1 MLFKTIQN
9 TYIGRSFKT
18 LHCIFIGRSFKTLH
32 STYKGR
38 SLKTLH
44 NTYKGSSFKTLHCTY
59 IGRSFKTIHNTYLGK
74 TLYIV
79 SRSSWALTVAQ
90 LSAVRI
96 GSSISISSI
105 TWIEKTKNVL
115 WFAIAIKYLGTL
127 VGVHWSVPSLPSPV
141 IPVWI
146 LLKTGRVWG
155 EKWPKFS
162 KHTAWLGTFK
172 RILERW

>member
-38 SLKTLH
+38 SLKTIH

-96 GSSISISSI
+96 GSSILYCQVSHGLKRPKMCNDLQLQLSTQGPWQGSIGQ
-105 TWIEKTKNVL
+105 
-115 WFAIAIKYLGTL
+115 FPHY
-127 VGVHWSVPSLPSPV
+127 H
-141 IPVWI
+141 
-146 LLKTGRVWG
+146 LL
-155 EKWPKFS
+155 
-162 KHTAWLGTFK
+162 
-172 RILERW
+172 